1 MDTKKI
7 EKAVRM
13 LIEGIGEDPDREG
26 LLDTPKRV
34 SKMYE
39 EIFGGYSD
47 DPKKHLSKTFE
58 SEGNTVVLER
68 DIPFFSTCE
77 HHLMPFFGVVHIA
90 YLPNGRV
97 VGLSKLARTVD
108 VYAKR
113 LQLQEKLT
121 SQIASAIKK
130 ELNTKGVM
138 VIIEAEHTCMT
149 MRGIKKIGVKASSAV
164 SLGEFETNAA
174 LKQEVYSLLNK

>member
-1 MDTKKI
+1 MDSKKI

-26 LLDTPKRV
+26 LIDTPKRV

-39 EIFGGYSD
+39 EIFGGYTD
-47 DPKKHLSKTFE
+47 EAKKHLSKTFV
-58 SEGNTVVLER
+58 SEGNALVLEK

-77 HHLMPFFGVVHIA
+77 HHLLPFFGVVHIA
-90 YLPNGRV
+90 YLPSGKV
-97 VGLSKLARTVD
+97 GGLSKLARTVD

-121 SQIASAIKK
+121 IQIAGAIKK
-130 ELNTKGVM
+130 ELDTKGVM

-149 MRGIKKIGVKASSAV
+149 MRGIKKIGVKTSTAV
-164 SLGEFETNAA
+164 SLGEFETNLA
-174 LKQEVYSLLNK
+174 LKQEVYSLLQK

>member
-7 EKAVRM
+7 EKAVRL

-26 LLDTPKRV
+26 LIDTPKRV

-39 EIFGGYSD
+39 EIFGGYLD
-47 DPKKHLSKTFE
+47 DPKNHLSKTFE

-90 YLPNGRV
+90 YLPSGRV

-121 SQIASAIKK
+121 SEIAQAIKK
-130 ELNTKGVM
+130 ELDTKGVM

-149 MRGIKKIGVKASSAV
+149 MRGIKKIGVKTTTAV
-164 SLGEFETNAA
+164 SLGEFETNAS
-174 LKQEVYSLLNK
+174 LKQEVYFLLNK